1 MLETKETVAKII
13 QSKGILKDNTNIII
27 GSDNDCQQ
35 AQDCSVVTATY
46 KVDNEQI
53 GRISFIG
60 PTRMDYS
67 RIYSIINY
75 MNILLNNKWKI
86 KRIEGCNILENKDVQ
101 SEVKNETNASVE
113 EQVTE
118 EVKTE
123 QTEDDNVTDIN
134 SKLEEKKVDD
144 QIKDLQSKVEASEDK
159 YKRLQAEY
167 SNYIRRTQQEK
178 ETIGVFANEK
188 IITELI
194 PVIDNMERALD
205 ACPDKEEALYKGVD
219 LVYKQL
225 KDSLVKFGVEEIEA
239 QDADFD
245 PNVHMA
251 VMQESIDGVEPNKVV
266 MVLQKGYKLG
276 AKVIRPTMVK
286 VSC

>member
-1 MLETKETVAKII
+1 M
-13 QSKGILKDNTNIII
+13 
-27 GSDNDCQQ
+27 
-35 AQDCSVVTATY
+35 
-46 KVDNEQI
+46 
-53 GRISFIG
+53 
-60 PTRMDYS
+60 
-67 RIYSIINY
+67 
-75 MNILLNNKWKI
+75 
-86 KRIEGCNILENKDVQ
+86 ENKDVQ
-101 SEVKNETNASVE
+101 SEVKNDTNTSVE
-113 EQVTE
+113 EQATE
-118 EVKTE
+118 EVKTQ

-134 SKLEEKKVDD
+134 SKLEEKKVEDK
-144 QIKDLQSKVEASEDK
+144 IKDLESKVEASEDK
-159 YKRLQAEY
+159 YRRLQAEY
-167 SNYIRRTQQEK
+167 SNYIRRTQQ
-178 ETIGVFANEK
+178 
-188 IITELI
+188 ELI

-239 QDADFD
+239 EDADFD

-251 VMQESIDGVEPNKVV
+251 VMQENIDGVEPNKVV